1 MWLHIPPRY
10 LYPLVGCYFIY
21 GSIIVIVEAQNLCHY
36 YRRSSGNIAVLD
48 NVEFTLG
55 QGEFAA
61 IMGASGS
68 GKSTF
73 LHILGCLLKPVSGSY
88 RLNGEEIT
96 DLEEKR
102 LAEIRSRH
110 IGHVFQMFYLLP
122 GVDVARNVSLPLVY
136 GNVEEKE
143 VQRRVLKA
151 IQQVGLE
158 DRLSHKPAELSG
170 GEMQRAA
177 IARVLAQNPELILAD
192 EPTGNLDR
200 TNSIEILNLFK
211 HMNEQGHTI
220 ILVTHDPEVADYAQK
235 QMILNNG
242 SFRRA

>member
-1 MWLHIPPRY
+1 M
-10 LYPLVGCYFIY
+10 
-21 GSIIVIVEAQNLCHY
+21 IVEVRDLCHR
-36 YRRSSGNIAVLD
+36 YRRNSGDIAVLE
-48 NVEFTLG
+48 NVDFTLE
-55 QGEFAA
+55 QGEFVA

-88 RLNGEEIT
+88 RLNGEEIA

-102 LAEIRSRH
+102 LSEIRAHH

-122 GVDVARNVSLPLVY
+122 GVDVSQNVSLPLMY

-151 IQQVGLE
+151 IHQVGLE
-158 DRLSHKPAELSG
+158 DRISHKPTELSG
-170 GEMQRAA
+170 GEMQRVA

-192 EPTGNLDR
+192 EPTGNLDKN
-200 TNSIEILNLFK
+200 NSNEILGLFRR
-211 HMNEQGHTI
+211 MNQQGHTI
-220 ILVTHDPEVADYAQK
+220 ILVTHDAEVAGYAQK
-235 QMILNNG
+235 QMILDNG
-242 SFRRA
+242 TFSRA

>member
-1 MWLHIPPRY
+1 M
-10 LYPLVGCYFIY
+10 
-21 GSIIVIVEAQNLCHY
+21 IVEAQNLCHY

-48 NVEFTLG
+48 NVDFTLD
-55 QGEFAA
+55 QGEFVA

-88 RLNGEEIT
+88 RLNGEEIA
-96 DLEEKR
+96 DLDERR

-110 IGHVFQMFYLLP
+110 VGHVFQMFYLLP
-122 GVDVARNVSLPLVY
+122 GVDVSRNVSLPLVY
-136 GNVEEKE
+136 GNIEEKE
-143 VQRRVLKA
+143 VQKRVIKA

-200 TNSIEILNLFK
+200 NNSNEILNLFK
-211 HMNEQGHTI
+211 HMNEMGHTI
-220 ILVTHDPEVADYAQK
+220 ILVTHDPAVADYAQR
-235 QMILNNG
+235 QMILDNG

>member
-1 MWLHIPPRY
+1 MI
-10 LYPLVGCYFIY
+10 FFFY
-21 GSIIVIVEAQNLCHY
+21 GTFTVIVEVRGLCHR
-36 YRRSSGNIAVLD
+36 YRRNSGDIAVLE
-48 NVEFTLG
+48 NVDFTLE
-55 QGEFAA
+55 QGEFVA

-88 RLNGEEIT
+88 RLNGEEIA

-102 LAEIRSRH
+102 LSEIRAHH

-122 GVDVARNVSLPLVY
+122 GVDVSQNVSLPLMY

-151 IQQVGLE
+151 IHQVGLE
-158 DRLSHKPAELSG
+158 DRISHKPTELSG
-170 GEMQRAA
+170 GEMQRVA

-192 EPTGNLDR
+192 EPTGNLDKN
-200 TNSIEILNLFK
+200 NSNEILGLFRR
-211 HMNEQGHTI
+211 MNQQGHTI
-220 ILVTHDPEVADYAQK
+220 ILVTHDAEVAGYAQK
-235 QMILNNG
+235 QMILDNG
-242 SFRRA
+242 TFSRA

>member
-1 MWLHIPPRY
+1 M
-10 LYPLVGCYFIY
+10 
-21 GSIIVIVEAQNLCHY
+21 IVEAKNLCHY
-36 YRRSSGNIAVLD
+36 YRRSSGSIAVLD
-48 NVEFTLG
+48 NVDFTLD
-55 QGEFAA
+55 QGEFVA

-88 RLNGEEIT
+88 RLNGEEIA
-96 DLEEKR
+96 DLDERR

-110 IGHVFQMFYLLP
+110 VGHVFQMFYLLP
-122 GVDVARNVSLPLVY
+122 GVDVSRNVSLPLVY
-136 GNVEEKE
+136 GNIEEKE
-143 VQRRVLKA
+143 VQKRVIKA

-200 TNSIEILNLFK
+200 KNSNDILDLFK
-211 HMNEQGHTI
+211 HMNEMGHTI
-220 ILVTHDPEVADYAQK
+220 ILVTHDPAVADYAQR
-235 QMILNNG
+235 QMILDNG

>member
-1 MWLHIPPRY
+1 M
-10 LYPLVGCYFIY
+10 
-21 GSIIVIVEAQNLCHY
+21 IVEAQNLCHY
-36 YRRSSGNIAVLD
+36 YKRSSGNIAVLD
-48 NVEFTLG
+48 KVDFTLG
-55 QGEFAA
+55 QGEFVA

-68 GKSTF
+68 GKSTI
-73 LHILGCLLKPVSGSY
+73 LHKLGCLLKPVSGSY
-88 RLNGEEIT
+88 RLNGEEIA
-96 DLEEKR
+96 DLDERR

-110 IGHVFQMFYLLP
+110 VGHVFQMFYLLP
-122 GVDVARNVSLPLVY
+122 GVDVSRNVSLPLVY

-143 VQRRVLKA
+143 VQKRVIKA

-158 DRLSHKPAELSG
+158 DRMCHKPAELSG

-200 TNSIEILNLFK
+200 KNSNEILNLFK
-211 HMNEQGHTI
+211 HMNEMGHTI
-220 ILVTHDPEVADYAQK
+220 ILVTHDPAVADYAQR
-235 QMILNNG
+235 QMILDNG